1 MDRSP
6 LNEEERESRQQLAYL
21 LRLVLSGRCSYLE
34 AAPRIVHLRSLVGG
48 VGDFDEDFRVFVGIN
63 SETDHLPTQATRH
76 RWAEQAIKALEPEI
90 ARLEVWAAGLARSSC
105 EALLAR
111 FAETGA

>member
-1 MDRSP
+1 MARPP

-21 LRLVLSGRCSYLE
+21 LRSVLGGRCSYLE

-76 RWAEQAIKALEPEI
+76 LWAEHAMTALEPEI
-90 ARLEVWAAGLARSSC
+90 AKLEAWAADLARSSC
-105 EALLAR
+105 ETLLAR
-111 FAETGA
+111 FPETGA